1 LAIPDGVG
9 RGYRRVIG
17 VEMHGQDTAS
27 HSGEEKVRARRA
39 LDVDIRGEAHG
50 PGVGTMSD
58 MISLGGDEMTEF
70 EVRAR
75 LKVREGQLEGFKR
88 QAAEVMRQAREKD
101 KGTLAYDWFL
111 SNDGTQCEVREAY
124 VDADALIEHAFNVRE
139 ARDALFAE
147 FAEDHRMF
155 VYGDPSPRL
164 IELMDKVGVN
174 VTYFTLL
181 QAFEPVAAR

>member
-1 LAIPDGVG
+1 
-9 RGYRRVIG
+9 
-17 VEMHGQDTAS
+17 
-27 HSGEEKVRARRA
+27 
-39 LDVDIRGEAHG
+39 
-50 PGVGTMSD
+50 
-58 MISLGGDEMTEF
+58 
-70 EVRAR
+70 
-75 LKVREGQLEGFKR
+75 
-88 QAAEVMRQAREKD
+88 
-101 KGTLAYDWFL
+101 
-111 SNDGTQCEVREAY
+111 